1 MTDTKILKHLLNY
14 TFYTANK
21 TKLSPTLFE
30 DEVRELYEVIESA
43 HETYSKNL
51 SGHDLLALWK
61 VDNPVAVRAKIA
73 VIEDLVGT
81 IEHETPY
88 AEGVADTVINHL
100 WQREHGRQIAQA
112 GLAISEGKPG
122 ALQALQKLLDATKDG
137 FLPDDWGLPTTQD
150 LHELLELTGDE
161 HRFRFN
167 ILSLSSKV
175 YGIGPGEFGAVF
187 ARPESGKTTFGVSIA
202 CAPGG
207 FCEQGAR
214 VFIGGNE
221 EDTRRTML
229 RAYQSASGMTREE
242 IVFDPHRATEAF
254 KRIKDNLV
262 IRDVMSWSIYDLDA
276 YLEKEQFDVVIIDQ
290 LDKIKIPEGHDMAG
304 HDKLRQI
311 YLQSREIAKK
321 RKCAFIG
328 MSQASVDAEGK
339 TILDYSMMEG
349 SKTGKAAE
357 TDLLIGIG
365 KYPDSE
371 DGDNPDVMR
380 FLNICKNKL
389 NGYHGCIPCK
399 IEPQLGRYID

>member
-1 MTDTKILKHLLNY
+1 MTDTKILKHLLDY

-21 TKLSPTLFE
+21 TKLTPTLFE
-30 DEVRELYEVIESA
+30 DECRELFEVIHSA
-43 HETYSKNL
+43 HETYSKDL

-73 VIEDLVGT
+73 VIEDLIGT
-81 IEHETPY
+81 IEHEALY

-100 WQREHGRQIAQA
+100 WQREHGRKIAEA

-122 ALQALQKLLDATKDG
+122 AHQQLQRLLDETKDG
-137 FLPDDWGLPTTQD
+137 FLPDDFGPDTTKD
-150 LHELLELTGDE
+150 LHELLELTGDD
-161 HRFRFN
+161 HRWRFN

-175 YGIGPGEFGAVF
+175 YGIGDGEFGAIF
-187 ARPESGKTTFGVSIA
+187 ARPETGKTTLGVSLA

-229 RAYQSASGMTREE
+229 RAYQAASGMTRED
-242 IVFDPHRATEAF
+242 IVFDPQKAINAF
-254 KRIKDNLV
+254 KRVDENLTIKEV
-262 IRDVMSWSIYDLDA
+262 THWSIYDLDA
-276 YLEKEQFDVVIIDQ
+276 YLEKEKFDVVIIDQ
-290 LDKIKIPEGHDMAG
+290 LDKLKIPESHDMAG

-311 YLQSREIAKK
+311 YLQSREIAKR
-321 RKCAFIG
+321 RKCALIG

-339 TILDYSMMEG
+339 TLLDASMMEG
-349 SKTGKAAE
+349 SKTGKFAE
-357 TDLLIGIG
+357 LDLIIGIG
-365 KYPDSE
+365 KYPDNE

-389 NGYHGCIPCK
+389 NGYHGVIPCK
-399 IEPQLGRYID
+399 IEPLIGRYVD